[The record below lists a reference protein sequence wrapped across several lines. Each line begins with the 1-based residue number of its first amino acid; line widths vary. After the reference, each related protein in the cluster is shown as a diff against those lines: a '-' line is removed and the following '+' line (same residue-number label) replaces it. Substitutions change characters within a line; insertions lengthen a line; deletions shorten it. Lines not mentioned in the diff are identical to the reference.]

1 MNTTGKVYFA
11 IKTENT
17 DYNEQWFN
25 QFLSLKATEF
35 SQMRERGNVP
45 KSTCWVFSSRDLVNA
60 DYSEEMIKLIKQLS
74 VYEKEFI
81 NLKRTDADLSF
92 VLQIVIH
99 LGEETPALS
108 FNLDVLSFVNKV
120 GAIIDCDIYNN
131 SH

>member
-45 KSTCWVFSSRDLVNA
+45 KSTCWVFASRDLVNA

-74 VYEKEFI
+74 VY
-81 NLKRTDADLSF
+81 
-92 VLQIVIH
+92 
-99 LGEETPALS
+99 
-108 FNLDVLSFVNKV
+108 
-120 GAIIDCDIYNN
+120 
-131 SH
+131 